1 VATLRDEKRKLLAL
15 NLPQSNEVR
24 RELEQYM
31 NRTGLATSDFA
42 RRINYSVPSLQNFI
56 TGRYE
61 AVSGSDVAIRA
72 AIKDFINSHPIAR
85 ATEIEGTLYDTANV
99 RAWRSIFYECL
110 DRRRA
115 AVVYGPPGIQKSYPV
130 ESLIAELNA
139 QEIVKDGQGKCAYYL
154 YCPMRVRPNA
164 LLKLIAEA
172 CGSSPTGDNRRIIRN
187 LRFDFGKRRVLI
199 VLDEAQHLSVDC
211 LETVRELLDRLG
223 CGLIFAGSHD
233 LMRTFK
239 RSMELEQWNSRLR
252 HAIEL
257 PGMTDND
264 ARKIISGELGELPEK
279 KIAKLIEDATIEDP
293 RRKLTYISARRLFS
307 SLQEIKEDP
316 RFERRRVQ

>member
-187 LRFDFGKRRVLI
+187 LRFDFGKTF
-199 VLDEAQHLSVDC
+199 DAGAQERFRSGVAANAHPRNALAEQQLSFPHADNLVND
-211 LETVRELLDRLG
+211 G
-223 CGLIFAGSHD
+223 NGAGFVQFCRTRDVGTRID
-233 LMRTFK
+233 LRK
-239 RSMELEQWNSRLR
+239 
-252 HAIEL
+252 HA
-257 PGMTDND
+257 D
-264 ARKIISGELGELPEK
+264 
-279 KIAKLIEDATIEDP
+279 
-293 RRKLTYISARRLFS
+293 
-307 SLQEIKEDP
+307 
-316 RFERRRVQ
+316 